1 MAKIPVFV
9 VHGFLESGKTR
20 FILETLEDE
29 YFSGGERN
37 LVIACEEGIEE
48 YDEETLKAHNAT
60 LVMLEDKSEL
70 NEKFLTECQKKYKPS
85 QIILEYNCMWGMDY
99 LRDMYMP
106 KGWFVAQVITT
117 VDASTFDVYLKNM
130 KSLFME
136 MAKDSDLIIFNR
148 STDGTP
154 AASYKRNMRAVN
166 PKAQI
171 VFEKEDGSQLEF
183 GEEMPFDLDADIID
197 ISDIDYGIWYI
208 DAMDHPEK
216 YDGKTVRFKG
226 MVYVNRNLP
235 KGYFVPG
242 RMAMTCCAD
251 DTAFIGFLCKSSYVD
266 RLKSRQWVTVTAK
279 VTVEEREEY
288 GGETGVV
295 LHSTNI
301 KSDQKPEE
309 ELVYF

>member
-1 MAKIPVFV
+1 
-9 VHGFLESGKTR
+9 
-20 FILETLEDE
+20 
-29 YFSGGERN
+29 
-37 LVIACEEGIEE
+37 
-48 YDEETLKAHNAT
+48 
-60 LVMLEDKSEL
+60 
-70 NEKFLTECQKKYKPS
+70 
-85 QIILEYNCMWGMDY
+85 
-99 LRDMYMP
+99 MP

-148 STDGTP
+148 STDDTP
-154 AASYKRNMRAVN
+154 AASYKREICARSIRKRRLSLKKRTVPSWNLKRRC
-166 PKAQI
+166 P
-171 VFEKEDGSQLEF
+171 STW
-183 GEEMPFDLDADIID
+183 DADIID

>member
-1 MAKIPVFV
+1 M
-9 VHGFLESGKTR
+9 
-20 FILETLEDE
+20 
-29 YFSGGERN
+29 
-37 LVIACEEGIEE
+37 
-48 YDEETLKAHNAT
+48 
-60 LVMLEDKSEL
+60 
-70 NEKFLTECQKKYKPS
+70 
-85 QIILEYNCMWGMDY
+85 
-99 LRDMYMP
+99 
-106 KGWFVAQVITT
+106 AQVITT

-183 GEEMPFDLDADIID
+183 EEEMPFDLDADIID

-266 RLKSRQWVTVTAK
+266 RLKSRQWITVTAK

>member
-20 FILETLEDE
+20 FASETLEDE

-48 YDEETLKAHNAT
+48 YEDEVLENSNTT
-60 LVMLEDKSEL
+60 LVVLEDKSEF
-70 NEKFLTECQKKYKPS
+70 NETFLAECQKKYKPT
-85 QIILEYNCMWGMDY
+85 QVIVEYNCMWGLDY

-117 VDASTFDVYLKNM
+117 VDATTFDVYLKNM

-148 STDGTP
+148 STEETP
-154 AASYKRNMRAVN
+154 AAVYKRNMRAVN
-166 PKAQI
+166 PKAQV

-183 GEEMPFDLDADIID
+183 EEELPFDIHADLID
-197 ISDIDYGIWYI
+197 ISDVDYGIWYI

-216 YDGKTVRFKG
+216 YAGKMLRFKA
-226 MVYVNRNLP
+226 MVYKGARLP
-235 KGYFVPG
+235 KGYIVPG

-251 DTAFIGFLCKSSYVD
+251 DTAFIGFLCKCSGAES
-266 RLKSRQWVTVTAK
+266 LKSRQWITVTAK
-279 VTVEEREEY
+279 AYVEKRAEY
-288 GGETGVV
+288 SGEDGVV
-295 LHSTNI
+295 LRAVSVEPAE
-301 KSDQKPEE
+301 KPEE

>member
-1 MAKIPVFV
+1 MMKIPVFV
-9 VHGFLESGKTR
+9 IHGFLESGKTR
-20 FILETLEDE
+20 FAQETLEDE
-29 YFSGGERN
+29 YFSGDEHT

-48 YDEETLKAHNAT
+48 YDEEILQKANAT

-70 NEKFLTECQKKYKPS
+70 NEMFLTQCQKKYKPT
-85 QIILEYNCMWGMDY
+85 QVVVEYNCMWGLDY

-148 STDGTP
+148 SADETP
-154 AASYKRNMRAVN
+154 AAVYKRNMRAVN
-166 PKAQI
+166 PKAQV
-171 VFEKEDGSQLEF
+171 VFEKEDGEMLQF
-183 GEEMPFDLDADIID
+183 EEELPFDVNADMIEIAD
-197 ISDIDYGIWYI
+197 VDYGIWYI

-216 YDGKTVRFKG
+216 YDGKILRFTA
-226 MVYVNRNLP
+226 MVYVSKRLP
-235 KGYFVPG
+235 AGYFIPG

-251 DTAFIGFLCKSSYVD
+251 DTAFIGFLCRSSYVD
-266 RLKSRQWVTVTAK
+266 RLKAKQWVTLTAK
-279 VTVEEREEY
+279 ATVEKRPEYNGEE
-288 GGETGVV
+288 GIV

-301 KSDQKPEE
+301 KNTVRPEE

>member
-1 MAKIPVFV
+1 
-9 VHGFLESGKTR
+9 
-20 FILETLEDE
+20 
-29 YFSGGERN
+29 
-37 LVIACEEGIEE
+37 
-48 YDEETLKAHNAT
+48 
-60 LVMLEDKSEL
+60 
-70 NEKFLTECQKKYKPS
+70 
-85 QIILEYNCMWGMDY
+85 
-99 LRDMYMP
+99 
-106 KGWFVAQVITT
+106 
-117 VDASTFDVYLKNM
+117 
-130 KSLFME
+130 
-136 MAKDSDLIIFNR
+136 
-148 STDGTP
+148 
-154 AASYKRNMRAVN
+154 
-166 PKAQI
+166 
-171 VFEKEDGSQLEF
+171 
-183 GEEMPFDLDADIID
+183 
-197 ISDIDYGIWYI
+197 
-208 DAMDHPEK
+208 
-216 YDGKTVRFKG
+216 

>member
-1 MAKIPVFV
+1 MKIPVFV
-9 VHGFLESGKTR
+9 IHGFLESGKTQ
-20 FILETLEDE
+20 FALETLEDE
-29 YFSGGERN
+29 YFSNGERN

-48 YDEETLKAHNAT
+48 YEDEVLENSNST

-70 NEKFLTECQKKYKPS
+70 TEAFLEECQKKYKPT
-85 QIILEYNCMWGMDY
+85 QVILEYNCMWGLDF

-130 KSLFME
+130 KSIFME

-148 STDGTP
+148 STDETP
-154 AASYKRNMRAVN
+154 AAMYKRNMRAVN
-166 PKAQI
+166 PKAQVI
-171 VFEKEDGSQLEF
+171 FEQEDGSPLEF
-183 GEEMPFDLDADIID
+183 EEELPFDIQADVVE

-216 YDGKTVRFKG
+216 YDGKTMQFKG
-226 MVYVNRNLP
+226 MVYINKRLP
-235 KGYFVPG
+235 EGYFVPG
-242 RMAMTCCAD
+242 RMAMTCCED

-266 RLKSRQWVTVTAK
+266 RLKSKQWITVTAK
-279 VTVEEREEY
+279 AHVETREEY
-288 GGETGVV
+288 GGETGLV
-295 LHSTNI
+295 LEATHL
-301 KSDQKPEE
+301 KSATQPEE